1 MKYSF
6 DSCVRFSEVGED
18 QKLTL
23 GSVINYFQDCS
34 TFQSESLGAGV
45 EFLRKQHRVWVLSSW
60 QVVIERYPAL
70 CEKIR
75 ITTWA
80 YGFKRFLGNRNFTM
94 EDEAGNVVA
103 YANSIWTYLN
113 TETGLPVAVS
123 KEQVDA
129 YGLEEKFSMEY
140 APRKIA
146 VPEGGMEYEL
156 FPVRSHNLDTNHHVN
171 NEQYVAMACE
181 YLPKDF
187 KVWQMRAEYKGQAVL
202 GDIIEPIVYTDE
214 DKLSMDGEFYFE
226 PHFKSDYNLFRL
238 RDNNYICH
246 IFAVKKA
253 LVDQVGGLRQEYD
266 GSQDY
271 DFILRCCEQA
281 KQVIHIPRVL
291 YHWRCHMNSVA
302 ANPESKTYAYE
313 AGCRAIQEHYRR
325 VGIEA
330 EVEMTKHPGWY
341 RSHVKIQGEPLVSI
355 LIPNKD
361 HIDDLEKCLSSIYE
375 KSTWKNYEI
384 LVVENN
390 SEKPETFEYYKN
402 LSWRYPKARVLT
414 WKEGF
419 NYAAINN
426 FAAKDAKGSYLLFL
440 NNDVEVITPG
450 WIEEMLMIC
459 QQPDVAIVGAK
470 LYYPDNLIQ
479 HAGVVLGMG
488 GIAGH
493 IMCQA
498 SCEDK
503 GYFGRAVNVQEISA
517 VTAAC
522 MLMKVEDFE
531 AVGGF
536 DEEFVVAFNDIDLC
550 MKERAAGKKVVF
562 TPYAELY
569 HYESK
574 SRGMEDT
581 PEKQFRFEKETKH
594 FEEKWGEQM
603 SKGDPYYNP
612 NLSLKEADCS
622 LRED

>member
-1 MKYSF
+1 MLS
-6 DSCVRFSEVGED
+6 DHD
-18 QKLTL
+18 DTL
-23 GSVINYFQDCS
+23 EPDALYEIVKAINDHQ
-34 TFQSESLGAGV
+34 G
-45 EFLRKQHRVWVLSSW
+45 
-60 QVVIERYPAL
+60 
-70 CEKIR
+70 
-75 ITTWA
+75 
-80 YGFKRFLGNRNFTM
+80 
-94 EDEAGNVVA
+94 
-103 YANSIWTYLN
+103 
-113 TETGLPVAVS
+113 
-123 KEQVDA
+123 
-129 YGLEEKFSMEY
+129 
-140 APRKIA
+140 
-146 VPEGGMEYEL
+146 PE
-156 FPVRSHNLDTNHHVN
+156 
-171 NEQYVAMACE
+171 
-181 YLPKDF
+181 
-187 KVWQMRAEYKGQAVL
+187 
-202 GDIIEPIVYTDE
+202 IVYTDE

-581 PEKQFRFEKETKH
+581 PKNSSVSKRKQNI
-594 FEEKWGEQM
+594 
-603 SKGDPYYNP
+603 SKRNGAN
-612 NLSLKEADCS
+612 
-622 LRED
+622 R